1 MNKSK
6 KTKLM
11 RIQKENQEKF
21 KEFYKKKNEMY
32 QSIKTMMT
40 KTNLTHQEAVKVV
53 ASHKSKLNLS
63 LGKSDREN
71 FETNT
76 SEPEKKK
83 ETIKLN
89 QLNQSNQNR
98 PSIHLN
104 LNPDM
109 LVSKRE
115 DLQSSKTI
123 QKTNDPKGIFY
134 LFSIK

>member
-11 RIQKENQEKF
+11 RMQKENQEKF

-32 QSIKTMMT
+32 QNIKTMMT
-40 KTNLTHQEAVKVV
+40 NTNLTHQEAVKVV
-53 ASHKSKLNLS
+53 ASLKSKVNLNLE
-63 LGKSDREN
+63 KSDPEN

-98 PSIHLN
+98 PSIHQN
-104 LNPDM
+104 LNPDI

-123 QKTNDPKGIFY
+123 QRTNNPKGIFDF
-134 LFSIK
+134 FSIK